1 MYWLN
6 TSLLFHYS
14 NYRGQIIKKMVAHYY
29 FQMFFCGNKNTDE
42 LCVIPN
48 AGAKEAWELISEHK
62 NMFDMYKKEHY
73 IMMSL
78 IRLLVSK
85 KSAFDCNL

>member
-1 MYWLN
+1 
-6 TSLLFHYS
+6 
-14 NYRGQIIKKMVAHYY
+14 MVAHYY

-85 KSAFDCNL
+85 KVPLIVTFKVYDHCITFFLLGCNGWK

>member
-1 MYWLN
+1 
-6 TSLLFHYS
+6 
-14 NYRGQIIKKMVAHYY
+14 MVAHYY

-85 KSAFDCNL
+85 KSAFDCNLESLRYHCITFFLLGCNGWK

>member
-1 MYWLN
+1 
-6 TSLLFHYS
+6 
-14 NYRGQIIKKMVAHYY
+14 MVAHYY

-85 KSAFDCNL
+85 KVPLIVTFKVQDHCITFFVLGCNGWK